1 MSYLG
6 NLNPYMT
13 QSNYAEEMRKRNQLL
28 TGQKPAPQMSMNPV
42 APESQPDM
50 SPNTKLSR
58 QEQLANMIRKSNQD
72 MTADDNALDYQRDYA
87 RGLLATKD
95 AGPRQLGNVVVN
107 NPWEGLSVGISR
119 ALGGYMMGKAAEKD
133 EAMQPGRDA
142 QQDALISIKA
152 GDREYS
158 REQDAAANRS
168 RDLRDAAT
176 FVTAE
181 AAASSA
187 KSKTPGGTESERHAY
202 VLGNP
207 EEFTDTELA
216 FAASRLGT
224 PRIGTAA
231 DGSQVRIPATN
242 IEEVF
247 PTAYNRLQSNS
258 QANQGAIAVEGDSSA
273 GKLLKPTYQT
283 PDAVPGTT
291 AAEREKTDLANSLS
305 DEHITSLFQYSPS
318 YFEEGANQF
327 PYPLNRAATS
337 EAYRDFNAARSLTV
351 SILGRMLSGA
361 EVKDSEIERTTETF
375 IPQAGDSNEMRAR
388 KEKRLRDFLAVY
400 AKSGNEGIK
409 LLVGPDIER
418 YRKKYSG
425 GNP

>member
-28 TGQKPAPQMSMNPV
+28 TGPKPAPQMSMNP
-42 APESQPDM
+42 SQAQM
-50 SPNTKLSR
+50 SPNREATDTEKYAALLR
-58 QEQLANMIRKSNQD
+58 QAYKDN
-72 MTADDNALDYQRDYA
+72 TAEDNALEYQRDSA
-87 RGLLATKD
+87 RSLLATKD

-119 ALGGYMMGKAAEKD
+119 GVGGYMMGKAAEKD
-133 EAMQPGRDA
+133 KELQAKRDS
-142 QQDALISIKA
+142 QQEALISIKA
-152 GDREYS
+152 GDWEYA
-158 REQDAAANRS
+158 REQDAGENRS

-176 FVTAE
+176 FLTAE

-187 KSKTPGGTESERHAY
+187 KSKIPGGTESERHAY

-224 PRIGTAA
+224 PRISTAA

-242 IEEVF
+242 VEEVF
-247 PTAYNRLQSNS
+247 PTAYSRLQNND
-258 QANQGAIAVEGDSSA
+258 ADGDSSA
-273 GKLLKPTYQT
+273 DGLPKPTYRT
-283 PDAVPGTT
+283 PDTVSGTT
-291 AAEREKTDLANSLS
+291 AAEREKTDLAKSLS
-305 DEHITSLFQYSPS
+305 NEHITSLFQYSPS

-327 PYPLNRAATS
+327 PYPLNAAATS

-361 EVKDSEIERTTETF
+361 EVKDSEIERTTQTF
-375 IPQAGDSNEMRAR
+375 IPQAGDSDEIRAR

-400 AKSGNEGIK
+400 AKNGNEGIK
-409 LLVGPDIER
+409 LLVGPDLEK
-418 YRKKYSG
+418 YRKRYPTAG
-425 GNP
+425 GTP

>member
-28 TGQKPAPQMSMNPV
+28 TGPKPAPQMSMNP
-42 APESQPDM
+42 SQAQM
-50 SPNTKLSR
+50 SPNREATDTEKYAALLR
-58 QEQLANMIRKSNQD
+58 QAYKDN
-72 MTADDNALDYQRDYA
+72 TAEENALEYQRDSA
-87 RGLLATKD
+87 RRLLATKD

-119 ALGGYMMGKAAEKD
+119 GLGGYMMGKAAEKD
-133 EAMQPGRDA
+133 EAMQAERDS
-142 QQDALISIKA
+142 QQEALISIKA

-158 REQDAAANRS
+158 REQDASANRS

-187 KSKTPGGTESERHAY
+187 KSKIPGGTESERHAY
-202 VLGNP
+202 VLGHP

-224 PRIGTAA
+224 PRIGTAP

-247 PTAYNRLQSNS
+247 PTAYNRLQNNS
-258 QANQGAIAVEGDSSA
+258 QTDQDAIAVGGDSSVDA
-273 GKLLKPTYQT
+273 LPKPTYKT
-283 PDAVPGTT
+283 PDLVPGTT
-291 AAEREKTDLANSLS
+291 APEREKTDLAKSLS

-318 YFEEGANQF
+318 YFDEGANQF

-337 EAYRDFNAARSLTV
+337 EAYRDFSAARSLTV

-375 IPQAGDSNEMRAR
+375 IPQAGDSDEARAR

-400 AKSGNEGIK
+400 SKSGNEGIR

-418 YRKKYSG
+418 FRAKYPR
-425 GNP
+425 GNGNG